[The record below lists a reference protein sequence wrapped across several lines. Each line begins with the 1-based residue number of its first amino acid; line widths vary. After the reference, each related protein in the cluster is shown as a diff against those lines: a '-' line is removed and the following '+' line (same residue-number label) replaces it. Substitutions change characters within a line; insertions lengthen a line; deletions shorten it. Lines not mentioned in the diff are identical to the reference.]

1 MFVVQVTQEVGF
13 SSDRMD
19 RIWKFLLMC
28 AFSPGPLHSQDEIG
42 ERIQREGS
50 SLHMIGRALH
60 QKPALMIPL
69 SLTSDLQNPEKMN
82 LCLIQ

>member
-1 MFVVQVTQEVGF
+1 
-13 SSDRMD
+13 
-19 RIWKFLLMC
+19 MC
-28 AFSPGPLHSQDEIG
+28 AFSPGPLHLQDEIG

-50 SLHMIGRALH
+50 SLHVIGRALH

-82 LCLIQ
+82 LCYFNSMVPYYLSTSALTH